1 MFYNGSEFVP
11 SQVLT
16 ILQQPYVVRVIG
28 NSLSVAGT
36 VGVLSTLFGLA
47 FALYTTRIA
56 KRSAFIG
63 RIFSILPIVTPPF
76 VVGLGVTL
84 MLGRSG
90 YVTEFLVDYF
100 GFANNWLYGFTGIV
114 IAHTLALTPMSFMI
128 LEGALKSIHPSVEEA
143 AYTLRSN
150 RYQAF
155 FNIIF
160 PLLKP
165 ALANSF

>member
-63 RIFSILPIVTPPF
+63 RISRFYLSSPRRL
-76 VVGLGVTL
+76 
-84 MLGRSG
+84 
-90 YVTEFLVDYF
+90 
-100 GFANNWLYGFTGIV
+100 W
-114 IAHTLALTPMSFMI
+114 
-128 LEGALKSIHPSVEEA
+128 SV
-143 AYTLRSN
+143 
-150 RYQAF
+150 
-155 FNIIF
+155 
-160 PLLKP
+160 
-165 ALANSF
+165 